1 MVWPYHAGAQEPVA
15 RAASGVALAAAGV
28 TAAAGIAL
36 AAVGVARA
44 TAEQRRD
51 SPAPWNMVWPYHA
64 AGSSSGQL
72 SVAPAAVYPHLNI
85 CAFAEIQNLP
95 IITLHSSSDPAVY
108 PHFDLYPAAS
118 GAFNDA
124 ASSAEQKGPVTIIP
138 SGYPFFNLCKPVFFC
153 TERLLNFCFRSG
165 LPCQLA

>member
-1 MVWPYHAGAQEPVA
+1 MVWPYHASEAGAQESAAPAPRNTVRPHHADHAAAQEETAAPWNMVWPYHAGAQEPVA

-85 CAFAEIQNLP
+85 CAFAEIQ
-95 IITLHSSSDPAVY
+95 T
-108 PHFDLYPAAS
+108 
-118 GAFNDA
+118 
-124 ASSAEQKGPVTIIP
+124 
-138 SGYPFFNLCKPVFFC
+138 C
-153 TERLLNFCFRSG
+153 RL
-165 LPCQLA
+165 